1 MLYLLTAIA
10 AMTLIMLTLKF
21 FSVKGIYTPQ
31 AIMVN
36 YGCALGIALASSH
49 GAIATATASEILHTH
64 WWYLALITGL
74 LYFGSMNVMAV
85 STRRTGVSLTT
96 MASRTSVILPII
108 WAAAFL
114 GNSITG
120 WEIVGIL
127 LVLLAFTLIIYRPE
141 AETRQ
146 ADRKGIKDIL
156 LPISVFLSVG
166 FIGVCMKTS
175 QHIIKSDGT
184 YATDYPVFET
194 MLFAAAFVGSIIYY
208 AASEGKRA
216 FRIEWKSIAGGL
228 CLGMFNHFVTFGT
241 MHGLK
246 YLSPSTFYGI
256 YNIGTVLLTTIIGIT
271 VFGEHLDQRK
281 ITGICCAVAAICV
294 LGFLG
299 ESL

>member
-1 MLYLLTAIA
+1 MLYLLIALAAI
-10 AMTLIMLTLKF
+10 TLIILPLKF
-21 FSVKGIYTPQ
+21 FSVKVIYTPQ

-36 YGCALGIALASSH
+36 YGCALVIALVSTH
-49 GAIATATASEILHTH
+49 GAIATATASKILHTH

-175 QHIIKSDGT
+175 QHIIKSYGT

-194 MLFAAAFVGSIIYY
+194 LLFAAAFVGSIIYY
-208 AASEGKRA
+208 AASEGTRA

-228 CLGMFNHFVTFGT
+228 CVGRLNPVVTFGA
-241 MHGLK
+241 MHELK
-246 YLSPSTFYGI
+246 SLPPRTYSRI
-256 YNIGTVLLTTIIGIT
+256 YKRGTVLITPIIGIT
-271 VFGEHLDQRK
+271 VFGEHLDRRK
-281 ITGICCAVAAICV
+281 ITGICCAAAAICV

-299 ESL
+299 KSL

>member
-1 MLYLLTAIA
+1 MIYLLIALA
-10 AMTLIMLTLKF
+10 AMTLIMLALKF

-36 YGCALGIALASSH
+36 YGCALVIALVSTH
-49 GAIATATASEILHTH
+49 GAIATETVSEILQTR

-114 GNSITG
+114 GNHITG
-120 WEIVGIL
+120 WEILGIL
-127 LVLLAFTLIIYRPE
+127 LVLLAFTLIIYRPDTE
-141 AETRQ
+141 ARQ
-146 ADRKGIKDIL
+146 TDRKGIKEIL
-156 LPISVFLSVG
+156 LPVSVFLSVG

-175 QHIIKSDGT
+175 QHIIKSYGT

-194 MLFAAAFVGSIIYY
+194 LLFAAAFVGSIIYY
-208 AASEGKRA
+208 AATEGKRA
-216 FRIEWKSIAGGL
+216 FRIEWKSVVGGL
-228 CLGMFNHFVTFGT
+228 CLGTFNHFVTFGT
-241 MHGLK
+241 MNGLK

-256 YNIGTVLLTTIIGIT
+256 YNIGTVLLTTIVGIA
-271 VFGEHLDQRK
+271 VFGEHLDRRK
-281 ITGICCAVAAICV
+281 IAGICCAVAAICV